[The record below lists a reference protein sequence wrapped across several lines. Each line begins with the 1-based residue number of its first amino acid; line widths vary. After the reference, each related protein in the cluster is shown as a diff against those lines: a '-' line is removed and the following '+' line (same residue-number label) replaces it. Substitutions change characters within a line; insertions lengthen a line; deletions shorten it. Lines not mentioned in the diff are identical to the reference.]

1 MVAAAPE
8 DMEEEEAP
16 EDMEEEEAPED
27 MEEEEE
33 FDLLVNVDEQ
43 EENEEMDDTD
53 DEVGK
58 IDILAVDYATR
69 HNMSSCLYSCLA
81 SFFSSTRSRVHAR
94 TRSHVL
100 TLLCRAGS
108 GHSGP
113 NLTIRVSQKIQKSK
127 FWNGLYPSGFHRL
140 DEPPEKISAL

>member
-69 HNMSSCLYSCLA
+69 HNTAA
-81 SFFSSTRSRVHAR
+81 SKVLFFNV
-94 TRSHVL
+94 V
-100 TLLCRAGS
+100 
-108 GHSGP
+108 
-113 NLTIRVSQKIQKSK
+113 Q
-127 FWNGLYPSGFHRL
+127 
-140 DEPPEKISAL
+140 